1 MSKFT
6 NENQKTNGRALGS
19 NLHGD
24 DQRTS
29 TAPENTREANG
40 GETEHLCRREHFNE
54 IINQILPRLPRN
66 SHVVIHQCLFSVVGD
81 PGVVGTEPAATGRTV
96 VGDPGVVGTEPIA
109 TGGTV
114 VGQDSRMMANQ
125 YVPKLK
131 QNVKEEDKNVTEL
144 KQNVMEQDTNV
155 TELRQNVTEQD
166 KNVMELNHNVTEK
179 DTNVA
184 KLNQNVM
191 EQDKTVTELNQNVA
205 QLNQH
210 VVDQDTNRDVEIVR
224 LAIRQSLAMGRTGET
239 MQKAVQLFIDAADD
253 PQHLE
258 ELRHWDGCEN

>member
-40 GETEHLCRREHFNE
+40 GETERLCRREHFNE
-54 IINQILPRLPRN
+54 IINQILPRLPHN
-66 SHVVIHQCLFSVVGD
+66 SHVVIHQCLFS
-81 PGVVGTEPAATGRTV
+81 V

-131 QNVKEEDKNVTEL
+131 QNVKEDKNVTEL